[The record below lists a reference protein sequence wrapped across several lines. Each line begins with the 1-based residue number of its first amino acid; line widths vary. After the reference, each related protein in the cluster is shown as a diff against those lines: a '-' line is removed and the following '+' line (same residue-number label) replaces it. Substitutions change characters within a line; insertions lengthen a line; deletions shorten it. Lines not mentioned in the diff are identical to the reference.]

1 MQIEQIKHI
10 IKNRKMNRFQI
21 LAVFVCIL
29 ISMIDGYD
37 VMTIAFVVPSLAELW
52 LLSPEKIGI
61 LFSAG
66 LIGMVSGAIIIT
78 PFADKY
84 GRRAIIIVCLLLLST
99 STIASG
105 FCLNHTQL
113 IVARFI
119 SGLAIGA
126 IMPSINTIIA
136 EFSSDQSRSL
146 AIGIMA
152 ASYTTGSVIGGIL
165 CITLISHLGWQYVFF
180 LGGAF
185 SCFLLPLVFW
195 LLPESLEFILLN
207 RRYQSL
213 AKLNYL
219 LTKLSLPTFAT
230 FPQLTYQSSKEQK
243 QVNLI
248 MTANFFK
255 TTLLM
260 TVSVST
266 MMISFYFLINWTPKI
281 LVYLGYTKEMS
292 VTASLVMNIF
302 GIIGGL
308 SIGWLSKKYSVQKIT
323 SLMAFIAFL
332 LVMGFGLSTDLLP
345 IVFFLIAMIGYTTF
359 GAMAGVYAIIP
370 AIYPSTI
377 RATGTGFVFG
387 FSRLIGT
394 LGPYLAGLLIAA
406 HLSES
411 YCIFIMSLP
420 LLASSI
426 CMIFVKPFLEQL
438 D

>member
-1 MQIEQIKHI
+1 
-10 IKNRKMNRFQI
+10 
-21 LAVFVCIL
+21 
-29 ISMIDGYD
+29 
-37 VMTIAFVVPSLAELW
+37 
-52 LLSPEKIGI
+52 
-61 LFSAG
+61 
-66 LIGMVSGAIIIT
+66 
-78 PFADKY
+78 
-84 GRRAIIIVCLLLLST
+84 
-99 STIASG
+99 
-105 FCLNHTQL
+105 
-113 IVARFI
+113 
-119 SGLAIGA
+119 
-126 IMPSINTIIA
+126 
-136 EFSSDQSRSL
+136 
-146 AIGIMA
+146 
-152 ASYTTGSVIGGIL
+152 
-165 CITLISHLGWQYVFF
+165 
-180 LGGAF
+180 
-185 SCFLLPLVFW
+185 
-195 LLPESLEFILLN
+195 
-207 RRYQSL
+207 
-213 AKLNYL
+213 
-219 LTKLSLPTFAT
+219 
-230 FPQLTYQSSKEQK
+230 
-243 QVNLI
+243 
-248 MTANFFK
+248 
-255 TTLLM
+255 
-260 TVSVST
+260 

-281 LVYLGYTKEMS
+281 LVYLGYTKEIS

-308 SIGWLSKKYSVQKIT
+308 SIGWLSNIYSVQKIT